1 MKREH
6 SSRDLAQSPRQKIK
20 REPVEEEE
28 EEDEEDGEATETAE
42 EKKDLDA
49 IVIVKNRNALLTLYT
64 DVNHWTG
71 EMGATRSVLLV
82 QQSPTSVCLLDNL
95 QWVVYISVP
104 LHVDPALFKK
114 FMINSY
120 CAMHYVHPYANQ
132 HQQQQQEAL
141 KSGMEQRSHSLYET
155 SCKNRMISGEI
166 KDMLALL
173 DDRNNTRYAE
183 FVTRCAPKRHSRW
196 KKKNQWK
203 RRRRRSGDDDDLYSD
218 DEDDDEAEENEA
230 EEQPIYPCS
239 FDRDVDIVHGLYDG
253 DYRTGQLQNH
263 RSGDADAKQDM
274 DYQCINGEMWRLY
287 GREAMEKR
295 FAGQKQYR
303 LTFNNHYI
311 AHYFVSRFMRKPVTL
326 KLPVVADADT
336 AGGERPSVTFTVG
349 VLQYVADAKNVRA
362 LVPLNKLYVTTKTAT
377 SKEYIEGQMYH
388 FRGGEQ
394 DTVAYRFS
402 SPKGVTTPP
411 SVQLYAGLL
420 HPSYLESYAGVG
432 NSAEATRYYN
442 IYDSVDVARRVPA
455 NGSDKIVAYQTL
467 YVDLA
472 TLAPY
477 NGIQSIQLFDY
488 RQRKL
493 TVAPKEQMSA
503 VLHTNG
509 LTTKDVQQQQQ
520 QQGGNGESMDVVRK
534 TPVNSSN
541 NTTTTVVTRVV
552 KEKKPIKNQPK
563 LGDFM
568 TTHQIK
574 LMDEERTRQLEE
586 QMRVEIDAASTGK
599 KKTKKKKKADDH
611 SSSHKSRS
619 KQKKRQKQEASV
631 RDKSLFFQPYV
642 HHTLM
647 ATAAEG
653 GDGGVH

>member
-28 EEDEEDGEATETAE
+28 EDEEDEEAAE

-132 HQQQQQEAL
+132 HQQQQEAL
-141 KSGMEQRSHSLYET
+141 TSGMEQRSHSLYET

-166 KDMLALL
+166 KDMLNLL

-183 FVTRCAPKRHSRW
+183 FVTRCAPKRRSHW
-196 KKKNQWK
+196 KKKNLWN
-203 RRRRRSGDDDDLYSD
+203 RRRRRYGNDDELYSD
-218 DEDDDEAEENEA
+218 DDDEDDEAEDTTP

-239 FDRDVDIVHGLYDG
+239 FDRDVDIVRGLYDG

-263 RSGDADAKQDM
+263 HSGDDSDMGGVDAKQDV

-326 KLPVVADADT
+326 KLPSPPVADADT
-336 AGGERPSVTFTVG
+336 AGEERPSVTFTVG

-402 SPKGVTTPP
+402 SPKGAATPP

-467 YVDLA
+467 YVDLS

-477 NGIQSIQLFDY
+477 NGIQSIHLFDY

-520 QQGGNGESMDVVRK
+520 QQGGDVESMDVVRK
-534 TPVNSSN
+534 TLVT
-541 NTTTTVVTRVV
+541 NTATTVATRVV

-586 QMRVEIDAASTGK
+586 QMRVEIDAASV
-599 KKTKKKKKADDH
+599 KKKKKASNH
-611 SSSHKSRS
+611 PPSHKSSS

-647 ATAAEG
+647 ASAAEG